1 MICIYSCNSGTS
13 INIHSVYVSKFLFTG
28 VTPPELLFS
37 HVVTQFVVM
46 TVQTVMVL
54 VFSFAVFGITCNGSL
69 LWVII
74 LTMLNGLCGM
84 CFGKFPHHIK

>member
-1 MICIYSCNSGTS
+1 MICVYSCNSGTS
-13 INIHSVYVSKFLFTG
+13 INIHPVYVSAILFTG
-28 VTPPELLFS
+28 VTPPEILFS

-46 TVQTVMVL
+46 IVQTVMVL
-54 VFSFAVFGITCNGSL
+54 VFSFAVFDIFCSGSL

-84 CFGKFPHHIK
+84 CFGKFLEHAK

>member
-1 MICIYSCNSGTS
+1 VSTNFDLGT
-13 INIHSVYVSKFLFTG
+13 NRKIHSVYVCKFLFTG
-28 VTPPELLFS
+28 VTPPEILFS

-46 TVQTVMVL
+46 ILQTVMVL
-54 VFSFAVFGITCNGSL
+54 VFSFAVFDIVCIGSL

>member
-1 MICIYSCNSGTS
+1 MLSAYLSN
-13 INIHSVYVSKFLFTG
+13 FLFVG
-28 VTPPELLFS
+28 VTPPEILFS

-46 TVQTVMVL
+46 TIQTIMVL
-54 VFSFAVFGITCNGSL
+54 VFSFSVFNILCVGSL

-84 CFGKFPHHIK
+84 CFGKFPSHMK

>member
-1 MICIYSCNSGTS
+1 VYSNVDSGTN
-13 INIHSVYVSKFLFTG
+13 INIHTVFVSKFLFTG
-28 VTPPELLFS
+28 VTPQEILFS

-46 TVQTVMVL
+46 TAQTVMVL
-54 VFSFAVFGITCNGSL
+54 VFSFAVFDILCTGSL

-84 CFGKFPHHIK
+84 CFGKFLHHTK